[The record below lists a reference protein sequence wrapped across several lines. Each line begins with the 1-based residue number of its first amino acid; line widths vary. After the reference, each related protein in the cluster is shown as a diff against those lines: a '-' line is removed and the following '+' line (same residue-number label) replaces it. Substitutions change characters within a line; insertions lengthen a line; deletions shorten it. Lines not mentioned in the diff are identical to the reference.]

1 MKNVLIMELNKEI
14 KKLRDLL
21 STELNKLPVDK
32 RQKVEVFIKKMDQ
45 SKTPQELEVLKSEVL
60 ETAKSWL

>member
-1 MKNVLIMELNKEI
+1 MELNKEI

-21 STELNKLPVDK
+21 STELNKLPIDK
-32 RQKVEVFIKKMDQ
+32 RQKVEGFIKKMDQ
-45 SKTPQELEVLKSEVL
+45 SKTPQELEVLKIEVL

>member
-1 MKNVLIMELNKEI
+1 MELNKEI